1 VLQSPSFTGQL
12 TLDLNYFVVV
22 MLMEHLDSYNGY
34 DIMEV
39 ANDHWL
45 SLIAQTYAC
54 CIIGAN
60 VSDRLIMINLI

>member
-1 VLQSPSFTGQL
+1 
-12 TLDLNYFVVV
+12 

-54 CIIGAN
+54 CSIGAN
-60 VSDRLIMINLI
+60 VADRLIMINLI